1 MVIESL
7 PMPNNNDTLDGI
19 VTMVIAKVYNKTNRS
34 VELVVLLLEKTRG
47 DLDVLNTVPLNNDII
62 AMVKAISGNNCNVGR
77 WKTLP
82 GGDVGGEVLRELL
95 SL

>member
-47 DLDVLNTVPLNNDII
+47 DLDVLNTVPLNDDIM

-77 WKTLP
+77 W
-82 GGDVGGEVLRELL
+82 
-95 SL
+95 